1 MGTDISS
8 TKNTAL
14 SKRDALRL
22 LEIIH
27 ASLFCTTEKEFMRI
41 VDDVKTMVDIDSA
54 AAARGR
60 MTDHHIENDLPQP
73 GGRAWLHTPRARVIF
88 KHVGPHLHRTLS
100 ELSDS
105 VIKKSD
111 RAVSLTSREKEILL
125 WVKEGKSTWEISTIL
140 GISRDTVKFH
150 MKNIFRKLNT
160 TSRSQA
166 VAAIFGGGLID
177 L

>member
-1 MGTDISS
+1 MGNDISS
-8 TKNTAL
+8 LKNTVL

-27 ASLFCTTEKEFMRI
+27 ASLFCTTEKEFRRI
-41 VDDVKTMVDIDSA
+41 VEDVRSMVSFNK
-54 AAARGR
+54 AARLRDDAAERPADDIFLSFEANARG
-60 MTDHHIENDLPQP
+60 
-73 GGRAWLHTPRARVIF
+73 HTPRTKAIF
-88 KHVGPHLHRTLS
+88 KHIGPHLQRRYTLLSGSGAKGDRT
-100 ELSDS
+100 
-105 VIKKSD
+105 
-111 RAVSLTSREKEILL
+111 VSLTSREKEILL
-125 WVKEGKSTWEISTIL
+125 WVKEGKSTWEISSIL

-166 VAAIFGGGLID
+166 VAAAFGNGLID

>member
-27 ASLFCTTEKEFMRI
+27 ASLFCTTEKEFRRI
-41 VDDVKTMVDIDSA
+41 VDDVKTMVEIDSA
-54 AAARGR
+54 TRLRDKMPDHAADDIFLSFEAGARG
-60 MTDHHIENDLPQP
+60 
-73 GGRAWLHTPRARVIF
+73 HTPRTKVIF
-88 KHVGPHLHRTLS
+88 KHIGPHLHRKYTQ
-100 ELSDS
+100 LSDAGA
-105 VIKKSD
+105 KKN
-111 RAVSLTSREKEILL
+111 RAGSLTSREKEILL
-125 WVKEGKSTWEISTIL
+125 WVKEGKSTWEISAIL

-166 VAAIFGGGLID
+166 VAAAFGSGLIE

>member
-27 ASLFCTTEKEFMRI
+27 ASLFCTTEREFLRI
-41 VDDVKTMVDIDSA
+41 VDDVRTMADIDSRA
-54 AAARGR
+54 AVRRR
-60 MTDHHIENDLPQP
+60 MPDHHIANDLPVS
-73 GGRAWLHTPRARVIF
+73 GERAWLHTPRARVIF

-100 ELSDS
+100 ELSDA
-105 VIKKSD
+105 VVKKGD

-125 WVKEGKSTWEISTIL
+125 WVKEGKSTWEISSIL

-166 VAAIFGGGLID
+166 VVAAFGSGWLD

>member
-1 MGTDISS
+1 METYISS
-8 TKNTAL
+8 TTNAAL
-14 SKRDALRL
+14 SKQDALRL

-27 ASLFCTTEKEFMRI
+27 ASLFCTTEKEFKRI
-41 VDDVKTMVDIDSA
+41 LEDVKTMVNVDPAARLRGNMPDHHLEDILLPFEGS
-54 AAARGR
+54 ARGR
-60 MTDHHIENDLPQP
+60 
-73 GGRAWLHTPRARVIF
+73 TPRATVIF
-88 KHVGPHLHRTLS
+88 KHIGPHLRRNYSQLS
-100 ELSDS
+100 GAGA
-105 VIKKSD
+105 KKN

-125 WVKEGKSTWEISTIL
+125 WVKEGKSTWEISSIL

-166 VAAIFGGGLID
+166 IVAACGSGLID